1 MKRKH
6 RRKHSMNFAKPK
18 RVTATLMIE
27 KNPNDDKQNRILTLM
42 IPSIAISE
50 LMMMKVNNHLTDRRW
65 RVNFFV
71 RRD

>member
-1 MKRKH
+1 
-6 RRKHSMNFAKPK
+6 MNFAKPK
-18 RVTATLMIE
+18 RVAATLMIE

-50 LMMMKVNNHLTDRRW
+50 LMMMKENNHLRNRRW
-65 RVNFFV
+65 WVNFFV